1 MELWSRGE
9 VSVKVL
15 LLSFPLCSIQTFL
28 AKWNSFYKS
37 SIFRN
42 LTSLEETSF
51 RIAILSEKGSPE
63 LCLWGADLRC
73 EGVLNP
79 EHFLTVKSSLRKTEQ
94 DLMLGRV
101 LHRLRHG
108 KSSPFIKNVQKR
120 ILFHSSGNN
129 KPLLNPRSYYQKKKK
144 FKYWSFIHICHG
156 KTFAI
161 SMKAQVGYKTY
172 AVWRGGF

>member
-9 VSVKVL
+9 VSVK
-15 LLSFPLCSIQTFL
+15 SFSSPSPSVQ
-28 AKWNSFYKS
+28 SFYKS

-51 RIAILSEKGSPE
+51 HIAILSEKGRPE

-101 LHRLRHG
+101 LHSLRHG

-120 ILFHSSGNN
+120 ILFHSSGKN
-129 KPLLNPRSYYQKKKK
+129 KPLLNHRSYYQKKNKIEVSVLYSYLSWEDLCNINESSSRLK
-144 FKYWSFIHICHG
+144 NLCCMERRFLI
-156 KTFAI
+156 
-161 SMKAQVGYKTY
+161 KA
-172 AVWRGGF
+172 